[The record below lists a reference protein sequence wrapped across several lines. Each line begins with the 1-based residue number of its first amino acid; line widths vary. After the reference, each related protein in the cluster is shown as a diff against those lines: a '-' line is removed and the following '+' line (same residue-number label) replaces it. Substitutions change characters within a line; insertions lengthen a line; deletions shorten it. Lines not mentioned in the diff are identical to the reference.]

1 METGEEIEKA
11 LSVLIG
17 QPFWKA
23 SRATDMEMLHFGERH
38 PSTTKK
44 GAPIEYGEY
53 ALHIQ
58 CAWRITHL
66 DEIVVGRNDLYYP
79 PDGSFEFP
87 EGVKWNIDL
96 KNMRDVRMKA
106 FMQEHADSPLVV
118 TSIEAHRAGAVSI
131 FFTGDYVLELFP
143 DNSSNGYKEDNNM
156 EEWRF
161 MNGRNDH
168 FVVMANGIQGQN
180 E

>member
-1 METGEEIEKA
+1 MREAIEKA

-38 PSTTKK
+38 QHTNRHDRI
-44 GAPIEYGEY
+44 IEVGEY

-79 PDGSFEFP
+79 PDGSYEFP
-87 EGVKWNIDL
+87 EGVEWNIDL
-96 KNMRDVRMKA
+96 ENMRDVRMKA

-118 TSIEAHRAGAVSI
+118 TSIEAHRAGAVNI

-143 DNSSNGYKEDNNM
+143 DNSSSGYKDDDM
-156 EEWRF
+156 EHWRF
-161 MNGRNDH
+161 MNMGNDH
-168 FVVMANGIQGQN
+168 FVVTAKSIQGQN